1 MNEIT
6 HQTTVKEAIS
16 EIIDEVKGS
25 TCLSVE
31 RACELIVRLDDE
43 VMARGYRPELAY
55 GVLYDLAE
63 HLAFNLQESG
73 ILKGNG

>member
-1 MNEIT
+1 MSNT
-6 HQTTVKEAIS
+6 SCKTTAKEVIS

-25 TCLSVE
+25 TRLSAE

-43 VMARGYRPELAY
+43 VMARGYRPELCY
-55 GVLYDLAE
+55 SVLYDLTE
-63 HLAFNLQESG
+63 HLALHLQDSG

>member
-6 HQTTVKEAIS
+6 HQTTAKEAIS

-43 VMARGYRPELAY
+43 VMARGYRPELCY
-55 GVLYDLAE
+55 SVLYDLTE
-63 HLAFNLQESG
+63 HLALHLQDNG
-73 ILKGNG
+73 LLKGNG